1 MTTNDM
7 QQPPGTAGAKER
19 ELANAATEAIRGITH
34 LTLGSPPIPAPQMF
48 EVLGDLKCL
57 GYGLDQALRQ
67 LARSLGSFLAVYAVF
82 EEDGGN
88 PEESV
93 AYAMDSM
100 RVAAGHASRLGEVLD
115 FAQADITR
123 QGYYPPTSNVEAS

>member
-7 QQPPGTAGAKER
+7 QQPTGPAGAEER
-19 ELANAATEAIRGITH
+19 ELARAATEAIRGINH
-34 LTLGSPPIPAPQMF
+34 LTVGSPAIPAPQMF

-57 GYGLDQALRQ
+57 GYGLEQALRQ
-67 LARSLGSFLAVYAVF
+67 LARSLASSLAVYAVF

-115 FAQADITR
+115 FAQIDISR
-123 QGYYPPTSNVEAS
+123 QGYYPPTNTLEAS

>member
-7 QQPPGTAGAKER
+7 PHPTGPAGAEER
-19 ELANAATEAIRGITH
+19 ELAHAATEAIRGINH
-34 LTLGSPPIPAPQMF
+34 LTEGSPAIPAPQMF

-57 GYGLDQALRQ
+57 GYGLEQALRQ
-67 LARSLGSFLAVYAVF
+67 LARSLASSLAVYAVF

-115 FAQADITR
+115 FAQTDISR
-123 QGYYPPTSNVEAS
+123 QGYYRPTNTLEAS

>member
-1 MTTNDM
+1 MNTNDM
-7 QQPPGTAGAKER
+7 QQPPGTAGARER

-34 LTLGSPPIPAPQMF
+34 LTLGSPPIPAPEMF

-67 LARSLGSFLAVYAVF
+67 LARSLASSLAVYAVF

-100 RVAAGHASRLGEVLD
+100 RVAAGHESRLGEVLD

>member
-1 MTTNDM
+1 MTTNDLH
-7 QQPPGTAGAKER
+7 QTPASAGAEGHQ
-19 ELANAATEAIRGITH
+19 LADTATQAIRGINH
-34 LTLGSPPIPAPQMF
+34 LTLASPAIPAPEMY

-67 LARSLGSFLAVYAVF
+67 LARSLASSLAVYAVF

-115 FAQADITR
+115 FAQADISR
-123 QGYYPPTSNVEAS
+123 QGYYPPTNDLEAS

>member
-1 MTTNDM
+1 MTTNDV
-7 QQPPGTAGAKER
+7 QQPPSTAGVKEH
-19 ELANAATEAIRGITH
+19 ELADAASQAIRGINH
-34 LTLGSPPIPAPQMF
+34 LTIDSPAIPAPEMF

-67 LARSLGSFLAVYAVF
+67 LARSLASSLAVYALF

-88 PEESV
+88 PEESI

-115 FAQADITR
+115 FAQADISR
-123 QGYYPPTSNVEAS
+123 QGYYPRNATLEEI

>member
-1 MTTNDM
+1 MTTNEIE
-7 QQPPGTAGAKER
+7 QTSASAGAQGHQ
-19 ELANAATEAIRGITH
+19 LATTATHAVRGINH
-34 LTLGSPPIPAPQMF
+34 LTVGSPAIPAPEMY
-48 EVLGDLKCL
+48 EVLGELKIL

-67 LARSLGSFLAVYAVF
+67 LARSLASSLTVFAVF

-88 PEESV
+88 PEESI

-115 FAQADITR
+115 FAQTDISR
-123 QGYYPPTSNVEAS
+123 QGYYPPTTTLETT